1 MTQIDTKINSISR
14 LKIVKS
20 LPHAAFLMKLARV
33 YAAQGNHEKEAEAYG
48 KIVEDYPLYGQSHNI
63 DVQKLLDR
71 ANLQAGK

>member
-1 MTQIDTKINSISR
+1 
-14 LKIVKS
+14 
-20 LPHAAFLMKLARV
+20 MKLARV